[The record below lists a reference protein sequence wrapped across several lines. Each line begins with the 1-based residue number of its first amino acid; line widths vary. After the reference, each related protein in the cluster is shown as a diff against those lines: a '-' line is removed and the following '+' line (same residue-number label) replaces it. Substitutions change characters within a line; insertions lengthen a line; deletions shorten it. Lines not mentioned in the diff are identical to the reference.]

1 MRAHRLPW
9 DGGFTHCYP
18 SRGEDWLIRGK
29 VDEEGSH
36 AVCLKRPRW
45 LMEFLSPQLLK
56 SVWERGG
63 LMESALSETST
74 ATKLEKCTKPWVSAG
89 YRLNIDW
96 VREKNIAQCALCTS
110 HHLIKD
116 CARDN
121 RAPLSP
127 SSRLSELVM
136 PGIIIYHF
144 MALWRNGHNSAWK
157 PALIIIY
164 KNKVCPCL
172 RALGIPTAG
181 HSHFCL
187 LMDDPLREMITNS
200 VFAVSPDLS
209 AATLFNYSFLVSA
222 LHPYLGM

>member
-1 MRAHRLPW
+1 MRAHSLPGE
-9 DGGFTHCYP
+9 GGFTHCYP

-36 AVCLKRPRW
+36 AVCLKRPHQ

-74 ATKLEKCTKPWVSAG
+74 ATKLEKCTEPRVSAG

-96 VREKNIAQCALCTS
+96 VRKKNIARCAVCTS

-116 CARDN
+116 RAGDN

-127 SSRLSELVM
+127 SSQLSELGM

-164 KNKVCPCL
+164 ENKDLPVPRSAWPFPRRATPISVCL
-172 RALGIPTAG
+172 WMTHTGRW
-181 HSHFCL
+181 
-187 LMDDPLREMITNS
+187 
-200 VFAVSPDLS
+200 
-209 AATLFNYSFLVSA
+209 
-222 LHPYLGM
+222 